1 MSEFKRLYCKNIL
14 LLLAALI
21 IINIGLFI
29 LSCSPEKDITL
40 TGKELEAY
48 IDEYPEFLK
57 NVKQSGQN
65 MMLLNMYKKGFSADN
80 ISKSAAAYARLEN
93 IKAEYGD
100 NRGVILLFNYE
111 LTDILLLAF
120 LLIMT
125 MRFLTERKKG
135 LVNLIRTTKKGRY
148 ALYFQRVFILA
159 LSAVFVGI
167 LLYSGNLIGM
177 LCTFGKGN
185 MTRAIQSL
193 PEFKQCPYAI
203 TISEYFILS
212 CALKI
217 SACFFASLAFF
228 TLISIFGTA
237 VSYVITLFIA
247 VVELLLFTLIPA
259 VSSLNFL
266 KYINIFAVIKCNNF
280 ISVCRNINIFGNAV
294 SALICNV
301 VFLIAMIA
309 LLFLA
314 GCFIHGKMYVR
325 RSNFFEAIS
334 SKISRILEKFSFQRT
349 LFGWENY
356 KLIVKQ
362 GGLFFIVGAFLLT
375 LNSALKYDYSY
386 PINIYEKGYYEQF
399 QGEITQS
406 TLVDAEN
413 ELLELEETIEHYQK
427 AIDDLLA
434 KGEKYLSSVT
444 EQRRLSRLQM
454 SLEEA
459 QKKKEAFMPVIENI
473 RDGFDY
479 TQRTGNNVQL
489 IEPYAYD
496 LLLNCDKQTAH
507 RASLFILIGIIGA
520 VSGVFAYDR
529 QNNMKNTLSSSY
541 RGGTALTLAKI
552 GVVFI
557 ICTLIC
563 VLLHIIQFVQIG
575 KFLGYNDINAPVQ
588 SLMFMRGFT
597 PYVKIYQYIIILF
610 LLRAAASF
618 TIGII
623 CMAVSR
629 LSADT
634 TTAMGIS
641 IFALA
646 VPSIF
651 AEIIVGENSVNLV
664 YILSG
669 DYFR

>member
-1 MSEFKRLYCKNIL
+1 MSEFKRLYCRNIL

-29 LSCSPEKDITL
+29 LSCSPEKAITL
-40 TGKELEAY
+40 TGEELEAY
-48 IDEYPEFLK
+48 IDEYPEFLE

-65 MMLLNMYKKGFSADN
+65 MLLLNMYKKGFSADN
-80 ISKSAAAYARLEN
+80 IIKSAAAYAKLGN

-125 MRFLTERKKG
+125 MRFLIERKKG
-135 LVNLIRTTKKGRY
+135 LVNLIRVTKKGRY
-148 ALYFQRVFILA
+148 ILYFQRVFILA
-159 LSAVFVGI
+159 ISALFAGI

-177 LCTFGKGN
+177 LCTFGKGG

-203 TISEYFILS
+203 TIGEYFALS
-212 CALKI
+212 CFLKI
-217 SACFFASLAFF
+217 LACFFAALVFF
-228 TLISIFGTA
+228 TLISVFGTA
-237 VSYVITLFIA
+237 VSYIITLLITIA
-247 VVELLLFTLIPA
+247 ELLLFTLIPA

-266 KYINIFAVIKCNNF
+266 KYINIFAVIKCSSF
-280 ISVCRNINIFGNAV
+280 MSVCRNINIFGNAF

-301 VFLIAMIA
+301 VFLLAMIV
-309 LLFLA
+309 LLFLS

-325 RSNFFEAIS
+325 RSNFFESIS
-334 SKISRILEKFSFQRT
+334 SKISRIIEKFSFQKT

-362 GGLFFIVGAFLLT
+362 GGMFFMAGAFLLT

-386 PINIYEKGYYEQF
+386 PINVFEKAYYEQF
-399 QGEITQS
+399 HGEITEAA
-406 TLVDAEN
+406 LGDAEN
-413 ELLELEETIEHYQK
+413 ELRELEETIEHYQN
-427 AIDDLLA
+427 AVDELLA
-434 KGEKYLSSVT
+434 KGEEYLSSVT
-444 EQRRLSRLQM
+444 EQKRLGRLQA

-459 QKKKEAFMPVIENI
+459 QQKKEAFMPVIENI

-479 TQRTGNNVQL
+479 TQRTGNSIQL
-489 IEPYAYD
+489 IAPYAYD
-496 LLLNCDKQTAH
+496 LLLNGDKQTAH

-529 QNNMKNTLSSSY
+529 QNNMKNTLLSSY
-541 RGGTALTLAKI
+541 RGRTVLTLTKI

-557 ICTLIC
+557 FCILIC
-563 VLLHIIQFVQIG
+563 VSSHIIQLVQIG
-575 KFLGYNDINAPVQ
+575 KFLGYNDMNAPVQ
-588 SLMFMRGFT
+588 SLMFMRDFT
-597 PYVKIYQYIIILF
+597 PYVKIYQYLIMLF

-618 TIGII
+618 AIGII

-629 LSADT
+629 FSTDT

-641 IFALA
+641 IFVLA
-646 VPSIF
+646 VPSVF
-651 AEIIVGENSVNLV
+651 AEIIAGESSVNFV

-669 DYFR
+669 DYFK

>member
-1 MSEFKRLYCKNIL
+1 MSEFKRLYCRNIL

-29 LSCSPEKDITL
+29 LSCSPEKAITL
-40 TGKELEAY
+40 TGEELEAY
-48 IDEYPEFLK
+48 IDEYPEFLE

-65 MMLLNMYKKGFSADN
+65 MLLLNMYKKGFSADN
-80 ISKSAAAYARLEN
+80 ITKSAAAYAKLGN

-135 LVNLIRTTKKGRY
+135 LVNLIRVTKKGRY
-148 ALYFQRVFILA
+148 ILYFQRVFILA
-159 LSAVFVGI
+159 VSAVFAGI

-177 LCTFGKGN
+177 LCTFGKGG

-203 TISEYFILS
+203 TIGEYFVLS
-212 CALKI
+212 CFLKI
-217 SACFFASLAFF
+217 LACFFAALAFF
-228 TLISIFGTA
+228 TLISVFGTA
-237 VSYVITLFIA
+237 VSYIITLLITVA
-247 VVELLLFTLIPA
+247 ELLLFTLIPS

-266 KYINIFAVIKCNNF
+266 KYINIFAVIKCGSF
-280 ISVCRNINIFGNAV
+280 MSVCRNINIFGNAF
-294 SALICNV
+294 SALLCNI
-301 VFLIAMIA
+301 VFLLAMIV
-309 LLFLA
+309 LLFLS

-325 RSNFFEAIS
+325 RSNLFEAIS
-334 SKISRILEKFSFQRT
+334 SKISRIIEKLSFQKT

-362 GGLFFIVGAFLLT
+362 GGMFFMAGAFLLT

-386 PINIYEKGYYEQF
+386 PINVFEKAYYEQF
-399 QGEITQS
+399 HGEITEAA
-406 TLVDAEN
+406 LGDAEN
-413 ELLELEETIEHYQK
+413 ELLELEETVEHYQN
-427 AIDDLLA
+427 AIDELLA
-434 KGEKYLSSVT
+434 KGEEYLSSVT
-444 EQRRLSRLQM
+444 EQRRLGRLQA

-459 QKKKEAFMPVIENI
+459 QQKKEAFMSVIENI

-479 TQRTGNNVQL
+479 TQRTGNSVQL

-496 LLLNCDKQTAH
+496 LLLNGDKQSAH
-507 RASLFILIGIIGA
+507 QASLFILIGIIGA

-529 QNNMKNTLSSSY
+529 QNNMKNTLLSSY
-541 RGGTALTLAKI
+541 RGRTVLTLTKI
-552 GVVFI
+552 CAVFI
-557 ICTLIC
+557 FCTFIC
-563 VLLHIIQFVQIG
+563 VSSHIIQLVQVG
-575 KFLGYNDINAPVQ
+575 KFLGYNDMNAPVQ

-597 PYVKIYQYIIILF
+597 PYVKIYQYLIMLF

-618 TIGII
+618 AIGII

-629 LSADT
+629 FSADT

-641 IFALA
+641 IFVLA
-646 VPSIF
+646 VPSVF
-651 AEIIVGENSVNLV
+651 AEIIAGENSVNLV

-669 DYFR
+669 DYFK